1 MFCMDNYR
9 SSSFS
14 APTSVKICS
23 VLEDVQWMMLKW
35 CPPNANAVKICSLDC
50 CFWCLEGD
58 TTYFVVGCLRE
69 VFGSRD
75 DGCSMEVPLL
85 LRGEAVVHHS
95 VFSFVS
101 IQVNLL
107 RLLVEDVFHS
117 NKCRV
122 SGLKNAAALLDE
134 MKLLGDV
141 PSKPSARKVLNSEF
155 WHACAGPL
163 VSLPQPGSLLNYFP
177 QGYSEQAS
185 GQVTAS
191 TRKIANS
198 QISAYTDLPSQL
210 M

>member
-23 VLEDVQWMMLKW
+23 VLEDVKWMLLKW

-50 CFWCLEGD
+50 CFWCLERD
-58 TTYFVVGCLRE
+58 TTDFVVGCLRD

-75 DGCSMEVPLL
+75 EECSVEVPLL
-85 LRGEAVVHHS
+85 LRGEAVVQHS

-117 NKCRV
+117 NKC
-122 SGLKNAAALLDE
+122 
-134 MKLLGDV
+134 
-141 PSKPSARKVLNSEF
+141 PSLWSKKRCSTAR
-155 WHACAGPL
+155 
-163 VSLPQPGSLLNYFP
+163 
-177 QGYSEQAS
+177 
-185 GQVTAS
+185 
-191 TRKIANS
+191 
-198 QISAYTDLPSQL
+198 
-210 M
+210 